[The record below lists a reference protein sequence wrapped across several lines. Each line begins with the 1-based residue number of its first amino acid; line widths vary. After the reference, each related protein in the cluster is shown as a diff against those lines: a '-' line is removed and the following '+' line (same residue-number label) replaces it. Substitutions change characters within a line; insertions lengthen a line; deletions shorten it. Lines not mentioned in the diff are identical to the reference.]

1 MTLPGQQRG
10 VALIVVLMIFAMVF
24 TLAVEIVRQQEGY
37 MTRTENLLNWDRRY
51 QYAMAAEK
59 VAVQGLIDDLEAD
72 QEEGTLVDDCQDERW
87 AVRLPPSP
95 YEDALLSATV
105 QDLQGRFN
113 LNWVVQGQ
121 QERFLR
127 DENGRQS
134 LQRLLESVLAQPES
148 ARTLAYEMT
157 DWIDSNN
164 MVDGVEG
171 AEDAEYRHRRTPN
184 LPVAHESELRALRS
198 FDLQALPEESS
209 FFWSYFAALPVD
221 TTLNLNTAS
230 TAVLNAVLGQY
241 GGNAA
246 AAVEELRSEGPITE
260 VGALFNVAPFNELD
274 SEQRQALQQQVGVQ
288 SSYFQVMIDVELQG
302 QRSRLVTRI
311 FRNPQANE
319 NEQRRA
325 SVISRQVVPVLG
337 PLEPA
342 CNPHYNAPEQG
353 GDGNNTLEP
362 NGDTEN

>member
-1 MTLPGQQRG
+1 MTLPGKQSG

-37 MTRTENLLNWDRRY
+37 MTRTENLLNRDRRY

-59 VAVQGLIDDLEAD
+59 VAVQGLIDDLEGD
-72 QEEGTLVDDCQDERW
+72 QEEGTRVDDCQDERW

-113 LNWVVQGQ
+113 LNWLVQAR
-121 QERFLR
+121 ENRFIR
-127 DENGRQS
+127 DQRGRRA
-134 LQRLLESVLAQPES
+134 LQRLLQSVLARPEQ
-148 ARTLAYEMT
+148 ARTLSFEMT

-164 MVDGVEG
+164 LVDGVEG
-171 AEDAEYRHRRTPN
+171 GEDAEYRQRRTPN

-198 FDLQALPEESS
+198 FGLEALPDDDGS
-209 FFWSYFAALPVD
+209 FWSYFTALPVD

-230 TAVLNAVLGQY
+230 TAVLDAVLGPY
-241 GGNAA
+241 GANAA
-246 AAVEELRSEGPITE
+246 TAVEELRSEGPITE
-260 VGALFNVAPFNELD
+260 LGALFGVAPFNDLD
-274 SEQRQALQQQVGVQ
+274 SEQRQVLQQRVGVQ
-288 SSYFQVMIDVELQG
+288 SSYFQVMIDVQLQE

-311 FRNPQANE
+311 FRNPEANE
-319 NEQRRA
+319 SEQRRA

-342 CNPHYNAPEQG
+342 CNPHYNAPQQTAE
-353 GDGNNTLEP
+353 DNNTLEP
-362 NGDTEN
+362 NRDTEN

>member
-1 MTLPGQQRG
+1 MTLPGRQRG

-72 QEEGTLVDDCQDERW
+72 QEEGSRVDDCQDERW

-113 LNWVVQGQ
+113 LNWVVKAR
-121 QERFLR
+121 ENRFVR
-127 DENGRQS
+127 DEQGRRA
-134 LQRLLESVLAQPES
+134 LERLLQSVLARPEQ
-148 ARTLAYEMT
+148 ARTLSFEMT

-164 MVDGVEG
+164 LVDGVEG

-184 LPVAHESELRALRS
+184 LPVAHESELRALRT
-198 FDLQALPEESS
+198 FDLEALPGDDVS
-209 FFWSYFAALPVD
+209 FWSYFTALPVD

-230 TAVLNAVLGQY
+230 TAVLDAVLGAY
-241 GGNAA
+241 GANAA
-246 AAVEELRSEGPITE
+246 SAVEELRNEGPITE
-260 VGALFNVAPFNELD
+260 VGALFGVAPFNELD
-274 SEQRQALQQQVGVQ
+274 SEERQALQQWVGVQ
-288 SSYFQVMIDVELQG
+288 SSYFQVMIDVELQE

-311 FRNPQANE
+311 FRNPEASE
-319 NEQRRA
+319 SEQRRA

-342 CNPHYNAPEQG
+342 CNPHYNAPQQG
-353 GDGNNTLEP
+353 TDRDNTLEP
-362 NGDTEN
+362 NRDTEN